1 MTITAVK
8 TPVEFGDFQTPVELA
23 RKVVA
28 VARARGFKPQSILEP
43 TCGIANLL
51 CAAFESFQDVKRA
64 VGIEIQADYAAQA
77 RLKCGTQAEILHSNF
92 FDLKTRDLLSDFPI
106 PTLIIGNPPW
116 VTSATIGATGGTN
129 LPTKQNLQGFT
140 GLDAM
145 TGKSNFDIS
154 EAILIRLLE
163 CISHTSN
170 MLVMIVKSS
179 VARKILRHA
188 AKHKLG
194 ITKPALYGID
204 AKKEFNAAVD
214 ASVLICEGTRG
225 SPNYDCQIFADL
237 DALAPTHTIGFQ
249 NGYLIADVKAYA
261 RARIYIGQN
270 ALEWR
275 SGIKHDCAKVMELR
289 RIDDGF
295 ENGLGERVALEMNYV
310 YPMLKSSD
318 LGNSRLEPRLWM
330 IMPQKFIGENTHNLQ
345 AIAPLTWA
353 YLIRHREALQ
363 ARQSSIYKN
372 NPEFSIFGVGD
383 YSFSSWKV
391 AISGL
396 YKSLEFQVIAP
407 FYNKPMVFDDTCYFL
422 PCSSEGEAL
431 VIHTLLCS
439 TEARDAL
446 SALIFWDE
454 KRPITKE
461 RLNQLEVQTL
471 AVHLKSR
478 VMTELFAKYSDARVR
493 TEIRDAFV
501 KLCRESTQDVPLLFA

>member
-1 MTITAVK
+1 MTLLASK
-8 TPVEFGDFQTPVELA
+8 PPVEFGDFQTPPELA
-23 RKVVA
+23 RKVVDL
-28 VARARGFKPQSILEP
+28 ARVRGFKPKSIFEP
-43 TCGIANLL
+43 TCGVANLL
-51 CAAFESFQDVKRA
+51 RAALDTFEIEHALGV
-64 VGIEIQADYAAQA
+64 EIQADYVA
-77 RLKCGTQAEILHSNF
+77 RARSKCSARVEIWH
-92 FDLKTRDLLSDFPI
+92 SDFFELNLKELISKLTPPI
-106 PTLIIGNPPW
+106 LIVGNPPW
-116 VTSATIGATGGTN
+116 VTSATIGVAGGTN
-129 LPTKQNLQGFT
+129 LPRKQNLQGFS

-163 CISHTSN
+163 CVSQTSN

-179 VARKILRHA
+179 VARKILRYA

-194 ITKPALYGID
+194 IANWALYGID

-214 ASVLICEGTRG
+214 ASVFVCQGNRAI
-225 SPNYDCQIFADL
+225 PNYDCQVFADL
-237 DALAPTHTIGFQ
+237 ESGIPTHIIGFQ
-249 NGYLIADVKAYA
+249 NGHLIADVKAYT
-261 RARIYIGQN
+261 RAQAFIGQN

-289 RIDDGF
+289 QVETGF
-295 ENGLGERVALEMNYV
+295 ENGLGERVNLEMDYL

-330 IMPQKFIGENTHNLQ
+330 IVPQKFIGENTNNVQ
-345 AIAPLTWA
+345 SRAPLTWA
-353 YLIRHREALQ
+353 YLTRHREALQ

-407 FYNKPMVFDDTCYFL
+407 WNNKQVVFDDTCYFL
-422 PCSSEGEAL
+422 PCQTEGEAL
-431 VIHTLLCS
+431 VIHALLCS
-439 TEARDAL
+439 SEARDAL
-446 SALIFWDE
+446 SALVFWDE

-471 AVHLKSR
+471 AVRLKSR
-478 VMTELFAKYSDARVR
+478 VMAKLLAKYSDTLV
-493 TEIRDAFV
+493 EIQIRDAFI
-501 KLCRESTQDVPLLFA
+501 KLFQESNQDVPLLFG